1 MRVTRL
7 VCGKCGSILTGLA
20 LDKLFFC
27 SNCGSGWS
35 VDSTGLVPV
44 NVQCRASADSLLPLP
59 FWVVKATVHVLK
71 RTVRNEFT
79 STMLKFSSKFDENV
93 LTGKTR
99 ETGGQSE
106 RRTFLFPAFPVN
118 GLPGIGVNLSK
129 QLGKMPAVIGNENRL
144 PDVCGGS
151 ISPAD
156 ASVLARCVAVGQET
170 EKADWL
176 AEIEIVL
183 SSVKSAIIILPCFQ
197 EVEKIVIAEMGVS
210 FFRRS
215 TPGWEAILDYHSS
228 RISGSTEA

>member
-35 VDSTGLVPV
+35 ADASGLVPIK
-44 NVQCRASADSLLPLP
+44 VQCRASADSLLPLP
-59 FWVVKATVHVLK
+59 FWVVKATVRILK

-79 STMLKFSSKFDENV
+79 STMIKFSSKFDENV

-99 ETGGQSE
+99 ETGGQAE
-106 RRTFLFPAFPVN
+106 KRTFLFPAFPVD
-118 GLPGIGVNLSK
+118 GLPGIGVSLSK
-129 QLGKMPAVIGNENRL
+129 QIGNLPSVIGNENRL

-183 SSVKSAIIILPCFQ
+183 SKYCDN
-197 EVEKIVIAEMGVS
+197 
-210 FFRRS
+210 
-215 TPGWEAILDYHSS
+215 LD
-228 RISGSTEA
+228 GTFWVFC